1 MQRLF
6 VWSMALSMLA
16 CQGTEPTPPTPPT
29 PRCPEILLGGGRPS
43 CERDTV
49 RVVNP

>member
-16 CQGTEPTPPTPPT
+16 CQGTEPTPPK
-29 PRCPEILLGGGRPS
+29 PRCPEIALGGGRPS

-49 RVVNP
+49 RVVAP